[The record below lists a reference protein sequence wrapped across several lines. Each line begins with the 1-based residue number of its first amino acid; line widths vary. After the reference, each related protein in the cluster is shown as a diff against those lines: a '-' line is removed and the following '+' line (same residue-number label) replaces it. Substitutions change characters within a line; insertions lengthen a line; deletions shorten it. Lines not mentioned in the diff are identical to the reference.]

1 MKKWMTALLAT
12 LLVIYATGSIL
23 NRLSVFWD
31 SSIIEDVNV
40 LKNHSRELDLDLH
53 SGKYL
58 LVDLSDFDIL
68 YSHDSNVR
76 MYPASL
82 TKVLTMDT
90 VLSLSED
97 LDDLSF
103 VSDQQ
108 VKDLIAEDASLAY
121 LQRDYYYSLRD
132 LLYALM
138 LPSGADA
145 AVALENYFA
154 DRGIDLIEEMNRHAK
169 QIGCTDSN
177 FVNTTGLHDDDHYT
191 TLNDLYLIVMD
202 SLKYEEGRKILDTL
216 YYTLEDDTRIS
227 TGVRMV
233 TNSKTD
239 VRGGKTGY
247 TPEAGLNIIVL
258 YRHEERSYVL
268 LLGNAMG
275 SYLNG
280 EYWHF
285 DDALMIFDTLY

>member
-1 MKKWMTALLAT
+1 MKKWMTVLLT
-12 LLVIYATGSIL
+12 VLLTIYATGSIL
-23 NRLSVFWD
+23 NRLSVSWD
-31 SSIIEDVNV
+31 RSFEEDINV
-40 LKNHSRELDLDLH
+40 LKDHSQKLDLDLH

-58 LVDLSDFDIL
+58 LVDLSDFEIL
-68 YSHDSNVR
+68 YSKDSDVR

-90 VLSLSED
+90 VLSLTED
-97 LDDLSF
+97 LDELSF
-103 VSDQQ
+103 VTNQQ
-108 VKDLIAEDASLAY
+108 VEDLIVEDASLAY
-121 LQRDYYYSLRD
+121 LQRDYYYTLRD

-145 AVALENYFA
+145 AVALENYFYLQ
-154 DRGIDLIEEMNRHAK
+154 GIDLVEEMNRHA
-169 QIGCTDSN
+169 QEIGCTDSH
-177 FVNTTGLHDDDHYT
+177 FVNTTGLHDEDHYT

-202 SLKYEEGRKILDTL
+202 SLKHEEGRKILDTL
-216 YYTLEDDTRIS
+216 YYTLQDETRIT

-233 TNSKTD
+233 SNSKTD

-258 YRHEERSYVL
+258 YRHRGRSYVL

-275 SYLNG
+275 SYLND

-285 DDALMIFDTLY
+285 DDALTIFDSLY

>member
-1 MKKWMTALLAT
+1 MKKRMTILLT
-12 LLVIYATGSIL
+12 MLLLIYGSGSIL
-23 NRLSVFWD
+23 NRLSGSWD
-31 SSIIEDVNV
+31 HSVVDEVNV
-40 LKNHSRELDLDLH
+40 LRDHSQTLDLDLH

-68 YSHDSNVR
+68 YAKDSDVR
-76 MYPASL
+76 MFPASL

-90 VLSLSED
+90 VLSLTED
-97 LDDLSF
+97 LDELSF
-103 VSDQQ
+103 VTNQQ
-108 VKDLIAEDASLAY
+108 VEDLIVEDASLAY
-121 LQRDYYYSLRD
+121 LQRDYYYTLRD

-154 DRGIDLIEEMNRHAK
+154 RKGIDLVEAMNEHAAK
-169 QIGCTDSN
+169 IGCTDSH

-191 TLNDLYLIVMD
+191 TLNDLYLVVMD
-202 SLKYEEGRKILDTL
+202 SLKYKEGRKILDTL
-216 YYTLEDDTRIS
+216 FYTLEDDTRIS
-227 TGVRMV
+227 TGIRMV
-233 TNSKTD
+233 TNTKTD

-258 YRHEERSYVL
+258 YRHRGRSYVV

-275 SYLNG
+275 SYLND

-285 DDALMIFDTLY
+285 DDALTIFDSLY

>member
-1 MKKWMTALLAT
+1 MKKRMTIILTMLL
-12 LLVIYATGSIL
+12 LIYGCGSIL
-23 NRLSVFWD
+23 NRLSVAWD
-31 SSIIEDVNV
+31 RSPIEDVNV
-40 LKNHSRELDLDLH
+40 LKDRSQTLGLDLH

-58 LVDLSDFDIL
+58 LVDLSDFEIL
-68 YSHDSNVR
+68 YSHDNDVR

-90 VLSLSED
+90 VLSLTED
-97 LDDLSF
+97 LDELSL
-103 VSDQQ
+103 VTNQQ
-108 VKDLIAEDASLAY
+108 VEDLIVEDASLAY
-121 LQRDYYYSLRD
+121 LQRDYYYTLRD

-145 AVALENYFA
+145 ALALENYFA
-154 DRGIDLIEEMNRHAK
+154 QKGIDLVEEMNRHAK
-169 QIGCTDSN
+169 EIGCTDSH

-191 TLNDLYLIVMD
+191 TLNDLYLIVLD

-216 YYTLEDDTRIS
+216 FYTLEDGTRIS

-233 TNSKTD
+233 ANSKTD

-258 YRHEERSYVL
+258 YRHRERSFVL

-275 SYLNG
+275 SYLND

-285 DDALMIFDTLY
+285 DDALMIFDSLY